1 MTSRA
6 RQGGEV
12 KSILLKAI
20 PMFDGL
26 ADEELDVLAD
36 SFVDSHYPKGAQLF
50 KSGEQS
56 DSLFVIEQGFVRLL
70 STSGRALAVLGAGS
84 ILADDALFRGSAQEI
99 DAVVAADLSAWKL
112 SDHKLRAI
120 FVRNP
125 EIGIKIS
132 RNFGS
137 LLVQMDDYL
146 VERLSKIAELSNL
159 PRHTLHAIARN
170 LQPRIVRTQAPLHR
184 GGEMPGGLFIVEHGA
199 FELRSDPT
207 TPGQDTQR
215 LLPGSIIGAM
225 ALLTNK
231 PYNETALAVEDSLV
245 WVLSTENFQT
255 VNSSHPG
262 LRRSLGR
269 NVRSR
274 LGKADQAQAVLRLAQ
289 MPLFAE
295 VPPQSLQAMA
305 QRMVLQHIPAGE
317 RVYRIGEAG
326 DAIYMVEHGEIELT
340 EENASGVVEEKSR
353 VAAGGFFGEMSLIA
367 SLIRTEDATATRN
380 TNLWI
385 LYKADLDEL
394 TVQHPAIGKALSQGL
409 AAHMA
414 EPEEQQGD
422 LERFRDF
429 AILTDLSPSDLRQVT
444 RYLRPMRYRSGEQ
457 VYQANTPA
465 DALYFL
471 DRGQVYVQSLDGN
484 GWILGE
490 GETFGERSV
499 LSGDPHSSTVIAETD
514 IDVWMLEKDDFDELM
529 TRQPSLGLTMSR
541 MFSRRMNQTNM
552 APNPVQTYSPASPQQ
567 VAPRIQT
574 VQRRL
579 AGPAGQQ
586 PVQPNRAPGGG
597 FVEWFANLNT
607 FGKVRL
613 ALFVL
618 LLLWLLGVAAPWMIL
633 NLMNG
638 TGIASTSALAQA
650 SSRALNALENI
661 GSENIARDEEL
672 AAAIIRADSL
682 AAPTATY
689 TPSPTPTSPGGSEV
703 VAATSLL
710 VSSEGTATP
719 VPLLKLYVGEAQQV
733 APAAPPEAIGAA
745 AVVDVP
751 QAEAAPEEVVQA
763 AAAPAERGRA
773 WDSRLDQLGV
783 SIQEAAVSSGQQYWR
798 LIDARWADEIQSGGK
813 HHIYVEALDESGNRI
828 VGQPIMVTWPEGA
841 LSGVTEDKAP
851 PDYSYN
857 FQMYAAG
864 YAYTVNVDGLP
875 SDRLSGAGLGSI
887 EQRTYGIHTSYYLTF
902 QRVTKP

>member
-1 MTSRA
+1 M
-6 RQGGEV
+6 

-26 ADEELDVLAD
+26 ADEELEILAD
-36 SFVDSHYPKGAQLF
+36 NFVDSHYPKGAQLF
-50 KSGEQS
+50 KSGEQI
-56 DSLFVIEQGFVRLL
+56 DSLFVMEQGFVRLL
-70 STSGRALAVLGAGS
+70 ANSGRALAVMGPGS
-84 ILADDALFRGSAQEI
+84 ILADDALFRGATQEV
-99 DAVVAADLSAWKL
+99 DAVVASELSAWKL
-112 SDHKLRAI
+112 SDHKLRAV

-146 VERLSKIAELSNL
+146 VERLSKINELSNL

-184 GGEMPGGLFIVEHGA
+184 GGEMPHGLFIVEHGA
-199 FELRSDPT
+199 FEIRPDPM
-207 TPGQDTQR
+207 TPGQDVQR
-215 LLPGSIIGAM
+215 LQSGAIIGAM

-231 PYNETALAVEDSLV
+231 PYNETALAIEDSLV

-289 MPLFAE
+289 MPLFVE

-305 QRMVLQHIPAGE
+305 QRMVLQHVPAGE

-326 DAIYMVEHGEIELT
+326 DAIYMVENGEIELT

-353 VAAGGFFGEMSLIA
+353 VAGGGFFGEMSLIA
-367 SLIRTEDATATRN
+367 GLIRTEDATATRN

-394 TVQHPAIGKALSQGL
+394 TVQHPAIAKALSQGL
-409 AAHMA
+409 ATHMA

-429 AILTDLSPSDLRQVT
+429 AILTDLSPADLRQVT
-444 RYLRPMRYRSGEQ
+444 RHLRPMRYRSGEQ

-499 LSGDPHSSTVIAETD
+499 LSGDPHASTVIAETD
-514 IDVWMLEKDDFDELM
+514 IDVWMLEKDDFDALV
-529 TRQPSLGLTMSR
+529 TRHPSLALTISR
-541 MFSRRMNQTNM
+541 MFSRRMNQTSM
-552 APNPVQTYSPASPQQ
+552 APNPVQTNYAPAAPQAL
-567 VAPRIQT
+567 APRIQT

-579 AGPAGQQ
+579 AGPTTGQQ
-586 PVQPNRAPGGG
+586 PGVPARAPGSG

-618 LLLWLLGVAAPWMIL
+618 LLLWLLGVAAPWMLL
-633 NLMNG
+633 NLLSGTSIANG
-638 TGIASTSALAQA
+638 TALAA
-650 SSRALNALENI
+650 SSRALVAVATM
-661 GSENIARDEEL
+661 GSYEIAQNGDL
-672 AAAIIRADSL
+672 AAALVKADSM

-689 TPSPTPTSPGGSEV
+689 TPSPTPTSPGGGVEIAS
-703 VAATSLL
+703 AKALL
-710 VSSEGTATP
+710 VSAEGTATP
-719 VPLLKLYVGEAQQV
+719 VPLLKLYVGEAQV
-733 APAAPPEAIGAA
+733 ALDVPAEAISAPAA
-745 AVVDVP
+745 VDAPP
-751 QAEAAPEEVVQA
+751 QAEEAIQA
-763 AAAPAERGRA
+763 ASAPAERGRA

-783 SIQEAAVSSGQQYWR
+783 TIQEASVSSGQQYWR

-813 HHIYVEALDESGNRI
+813 HHIYVETLDEGGNRV
-828 VGQPIMVTWPEGA
+828 VGQPVMVTWGEGA
-841 LSGVTEDKAP
+841 LSGLTEDKAP
-851 PDYSYN
+851 PDYAYN

-864 YAYTVNVDGLP
+864 YAYSVNVEGMP

-902 QRVTKP
+902 QRATKP

>member
-1 MTSRA
+1 M
-6 RQGGEV
+6 
-12 KSILLKAI
+12 KSTLLKAI

-26 ADEELDVLAD
+26 ADEELEILAD
-36 SFVDSHYPKGAQLF
+36 NFVDSHYPKGAQLF

-56 DSLFVIEQGFVRLL
+56 DSLFVIEQGFARLL
-70 STSGRALAVLGAGS
+70 SSSGRSLAVMGSGS
-84 ILADDALFRGSAQEI
+84 ILADDALFRGATQEI
-99 DAVVAADLSAWKL
+99 DAVVASDLSAWKL
-112 SDHKLRAI
+112 SDHKLRAL

-146 VERLSKIAELSNL
+146 VERLSKINELSNL

-184 GGEMPGGLFIVEHGA
+184 GGEMPSGLFIVEHGA
-199 FELRSDPT
+199 FELRPDPM
-207 TPGQDTQR
+207 TPGQEVQR
-215 LLPGSIIGAM
+215 SQAGSIIGAM

-231 PYNETALAVEDSLV
+231 TYNETALAVEDSLV

-305 QRMVLQHIPAGE
+305 QRMVLQHVPAGE

-326 DAIYMVEHGEIELT
+326 DAIYMVENGEIELT

-353 VAAGGFFGEMSLIA
+353 VAGGGFFGEMSLIA
-367 SLIRTEDATATRN
+367 GLIRTEDATATRN

-385 LYKADLDEL
+385 LYKADLDDL
-394 TVQHPAIGKALSQGL
+394 TVQHPAIAKALSQGL
-409 AAHMA
+409 ATHMA
-414 EPEEQQGD
+414 EPEEQHED

-429 AILTDLSPSDLRQVT
+429 AILADLSPSDLRHVT
-444 RYLRPMRYRSGEQ
+444 RHLRPMRYRSGEQ

-499 LSGDPHSSTVIAETD
+499 LSGDPHASTVIAETD
-514 IDVWMLEKDDFDELM
+514 IDVWMLEKDDFDALVS
-529 TRQPSLGLTMSR
+529 RHPSLALTMSR
-541 MFSRRMNQTNM
+541 MFSRRINQSTM
-552 APNPVQTYSPASPQQ
+552 APNPVQANYASAAPQAL
-567 VAPRIQT
+567 APRIQT

-579 AGPAGQQ
+579 AGPATGQQ
-586 PVQPNRAPGGG
+586 MEPPTRAPGSG

-618 LLLWLLGVAAPWMIL
+618 LLLWLLGVAAPWMLL
-633 NLMNG
+633 NLLSG
-638 TGIASTSALAQA
+638 TGIANGTALAA
-650 SSRALNALENI
+650 SSRALVAVATM
-661 GSENIARDEEL
+661 GSYEIAQNGDL
-672 AAAIIRADSL
+672 AAALVQADSM

-703 VAATSLL
+703 IAAKALM
-710 VSSEGTATP
+710 VSAEGTATP
-719 VPLLKLYVGEAQQV
+719 VPLLQLYVGQAQAA
-733 APAAPPEAIGAA
+733 APAAPAEAIGAA
-745 AVVDVP
+745 APAAEP
-751 QAEAAPEEVVQA
+751 QEEAVQA

-813 HHIYVEALDESGNRI
+813 HHIYVETLDEGGNRV
-828 VGQPIMVTWPEGA
+828 VGQPVMVTWGEGA

-851 PDYSYN
+851 PDYAYN

-864 YAYTVNVDGLP
+864 YAYSVNVEGLP

-902 QRVTKP
+902 QRTTKP